1 MDELGKKLESV
12 QARLIQ
18 IEGDLDRMGK
28 RLNVASQ
35 ELQETLLESLDRAPP
50 SIPATLSVATPEG
63 WKDEHVLLRTRPKHL
78 PSGDYWALESARF
91 RSRGETRILHKVG
104 VPKPPMSTKQIEA
117 LLAPFKLKPLSR
129 KGGLSG
135 VLANAAAAS
144 KVIADRLAEEE
155 ARIEKLLA
163 DRANTVEDNRRWT
176 TCAIESIE
184 AGRYVRSFLAA
195 YLAWLGEEEPQ
206 PEVE

>member
-1 MDELGKKLESV
+1 MEG
-12 QARLIQ
+12 QA
-18 IEGDLDRMGK
+18 
-28 RLNVASQ
+28 
-35 ELQETLLESLDRAPP
+35 
-50 SIPATLSVATPEG
+50 
-63 WKDEHVLLRTRPKHL
+63 
-78 PSGDYWALESARF
+78 
-91 RSRGETRILHKVG
+91 KV
-104 VPKPPMSTKQIEA
+104 EA
-117 LLAPFKLKPLSR
+117 ILAPFKLKPLSR

-135 VLANAAAAS
+135 VMASVAAAS
-144 KVIADRLAEEE
+144 KAIYDRLAEEE

-184 AGRYVRSFLAA
+184 AGRYVRSFLSG